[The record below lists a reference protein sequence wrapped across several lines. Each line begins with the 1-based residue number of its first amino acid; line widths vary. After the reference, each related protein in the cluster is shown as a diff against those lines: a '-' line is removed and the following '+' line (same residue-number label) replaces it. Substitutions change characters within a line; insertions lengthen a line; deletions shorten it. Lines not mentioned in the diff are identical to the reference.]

1 MPLPDLWLY
10 GEPYPT
16 LNAVV
21 LEPEEHA
28 SLVALT
34 ERFATIFHKAVRALQ
49 RDAGALQR
57 LGFPWVALEL
67 LAREAPDE
75 PFILGRFDFVLD
87 AGGAWQVLEYNADTP
102 SGTRET
108 VAVEGVVAAA
118 PAGDGA
124 EGRRARGSDGWRA
137 GGHRPAPGRAPCAGP
152 SPGPWT
158 GCRQGATLGI
168 VTDAGYAEDLSQ
180 AVFLHRHLAP
190 ALARRGLRTCS
201 TRTWTTSPSPA
212 GGCTSWGAPWTPST
226 ATTLSRR
233 SWASRRSSTCSPPW
247 GAGGCAC

>member
-1 MPLPDLWLY
+1 MLDAVREVPLPDLWLY

-34 ERFATIFHKAVRALQ
+34 ERFATIMHKAVRALQ

-67 LAREAPDE
+67 LSREAPDE
-75 PFILGRFDFVLD
+75 PLVLGRFDFALD

-108 VAVEGVVAAA
+108 VALEGIV
-118 PAGDGA
+118 
-124 EGRRARGSDGWRA
+124 RRHLQGTGHGGKGWRGWRA
-137 GGHRPAPGRAPCAGP
+137 PPGSWAGPCAGP
-152 SPGPWT
+152 SPGPWR
-158 GCRQGATLGI
+158 GCRKG
-168 VTDAGYAEDLSQ
+168 
-180 AVFLHRHLAP
+180 
-190 ALARRGLRTCS
+190 RR
-201 TRTWTTSPSPA
+201 
-212 GGCTSWGAPWTPST
+212 WGS
-226 ATTLSRR
+226 
-233 SWASRRSSTCSPPW
+233 
-247 GAGGCAC
+247 